1 HGGEHPMAT
10 SGLELRSKIT
20 RSGRLELW
28 LEEVT
33 TPALKADEVLIR
45 VEATP
50 INPSDLGMLLG
61 PADVTTLQAGGTPER
76 PTATAWVP
84 PSRLPSVA
92 ARLDESML
100 VGNEGAGIVIDA

>member
-1 HGGEHPMAT
+1 MAT

-45 VEATP
+45 SKQHRSTRRTLACC
-50 INPSDLGMLLG
+50 SG
-61 PADVTTLQAGGTPER
+61 PLTSRHYR
-76 PTATAWVP
+76 P
-84 PSRLPSVA
+84 A
-92 ARLDESML
+92 ARRSVLPRPHWCRR
-100 VGNEGAGIVIDA
+100 VGCRP